1 MYNEVILDV
10 VNNKIDSI
18 LQGDNVLPGH
28 NGPYY
33 DEETDVRNL
42 AHWIQLCACCHK
54 LTENEKYKSA
64 VKILAEK
71 LLQSS
76 WLNSNYV
83 YISRISKK
91 DSINGTVGPAWII
104 EGLVKAYK
112 VLGEEKYL
120 NLAEKIFKAQKF
132 VPKNSLWT
140 RINENRK
147 DIGFDLTY
155 NHELWFA
162 AAGSMLLDCRYDKII
177 DQEIQAFLT
186 MSIKGLR
193 VLPDGI
199 INHYVDTWVGVKRAI
214 SFNKQYFLKLLKD
227 KFGKPTM
234 RYKEEGYHLFS
245 MYAFAL
251 LYERYKDHDFFKSKK
266 FQKALKVTFDE
277 KLYSK
282 LENSNPKLDSTSI
295 GKKNIDKR
303 INAYA
308 YPYNAPGFELP
319 YIAMVF
325 MGKDD
330 GALLLAEKVFQK
342 QLQLTY
348 DEGTRT
354 FLHNTEDGIVLT
366 ARLYELTR
374 AIQ

>member
-140 RINENRK
+140 RINEN
-147 DIGFDLTY
+147 G
-155 NHELWFA
+155 N
-162 AAGSMLLDCRYDKII
+162 CR
-177 DQEIQAFLT
+177 
-186 MSIKGLR
+186 
-193 VLPDGI
+193 
-199 INHYVDTWVGVKRAI
+199 
-214 SFNKQYFLKLLKD
+214 
-227 KFGKPTM
+227 
-234 RYKEEGYHLFS
+234 
-245 MYAFAL
+245 
-251 LYERYKDHDFFKSKK
+251 
-266 FQKALKVTFDE
+266 
-277 KLYSK
+277 
-282 LENSNPKLDSTSI
+282 
-295 GKKNIDKR
+295 
-303 INAYA
+303 
-308 YPYNAPGFELP
+308 
-319 YIAMVF
+319 
-325 MGKDD
+325 
-330 GALLLAEKVFQK
+330 
-342 QLQLTY
+342 
-348 DEGTRT
+348 
-354 FLHNTEDGIVLT
+354 
-366 ARLYELTR
+366 
-374 AIQ
+374 